1 MAHTIS
7 HDLLENR
14 TLYPI
19 MKADKDKPMTI
30 TATELKKNLGKYL
43 EMAEKEDVLIT
54 KNGKVIARLV
64 KPDDLELKLAALHE
78 LIGIAN
84 PAGKSINITD
94 EELKEMRINAGLEKY
109 EDLG

>member
-1 MAHTIS
+1 MDNKS
-7 HDLLENR
+7 DLLN
-14 TLYPI
+14 
-19 MKADKDKPMTI
+19 TI
-30 TATELKKNLGKYL
+30 NANAEKHDAEVKTQYL

-84 PAGKSINITD
+84 PAGKSVNITD